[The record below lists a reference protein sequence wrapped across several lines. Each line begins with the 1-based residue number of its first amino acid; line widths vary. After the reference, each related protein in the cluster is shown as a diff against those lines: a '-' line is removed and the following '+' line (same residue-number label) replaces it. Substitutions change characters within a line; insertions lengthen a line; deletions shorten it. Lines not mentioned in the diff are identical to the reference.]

1 MADERQNVKRPEH
14 RHFGKSLIKTPKSCI
29 IYRVFFRILQP
40 GCFLGMC
47 KEAYSMECKVKN
59 DYGTIYIAEDVML
72 KVVGYAALEC
82 YGIVAMSGKRATDGI
97 SEWLGRENLSKGVQI
112 RNVGDMLDVDLFII
126 VEYGISISE
135 VCKTIVETVRYKLE
149 SMTGVKVRK
158 ISISVEGIRI

>member
-1 MADERQNVKRPEH
+1 
-14 RHFGKSLIKTPKSCI
+14 
-29 IYRVFFRILQP
+29 
-40 GCFLGMC
+40 
-47 KEAYSMECKVKN
+47 MECKVKN

-97 SEWLGRENLSKGVQI
+97 VEWLGRENLSKSVQI

-158 ISISVEGIRI
+158 VNISVEGIRI